1 MGHLFVSLGA
11 NIKQWHW

>member
-1 MGHLFVSLGA
+1 MGHLFVSLAA